1 MSEDRRV
8 DREGI
13 HIDRDLADQIAIEED
28 LDANVEG
35 EYRFPSPERRRL
47 SGWVFSVAAIVSAFA
62 FEGGWLV
69 GIGFAALAVWMFLS
83 SWPLSV
89 DEHQAMRNAAAV
101 VDFPIGHASAAIRF
115 HGWRSRPRN
124 DSTRASVRCRG
135 TRRPWESS
143 GSVAKIPHLRDE
155 HASDRSGTGDPSPP
169 ATASR

>member
-1 MSEDRRV
+1 MSEERRV

-13 HIDRDLADQIAIEED
+13 HIDRDLADQIAIEEE

-47 SGWVFSVAAIVSAFA
+47 SGWVFVVAAIISAFA
-62 FEGGWLV
+62 FDGGWTV

-83 SWPLSV
+83 SWPLAV

-115 HGWRSRPRN
+115 HGWRSRPRWSVLLYSAA
-124 DSTRASVRCRG
+124 DPPDRRALVLID
-135 TRRPWESS
+135 
-143 GSVAKIPHLRDE
+143 AI
-155 HASDRSGTGDPSPP
+155 TGDPIDLPYVEAIESV
-169 ATASR
+169 